1 MQFKEVVG
9 TRRSTRLWFPWR
21 PVEEWKIQAIL
32 EAIHQAPRLLELDL
46 LRTVVMR
53 IDQLSEEQLKEWQT
67 PTTTTQ
73 LEMVRVLLWMFAD
86 MDALEKAM
94 SGRNL
99 EALMEAG
106 ALNES
111 HGWTPDRLS
120 EEVLPYYQAIMDA
133 EPKVGIKNGGF
144 TQDEDAAKYSLE
156 SLSLARNV
164 LGFGHAYALLTGV
177 ELGLGVQLS
186 ALPARLAR
194 EMMSIPDHWVGATPI
209 FIGYGAEAPGGQRPR
224 EPLEDTIF
232 EGRFGNPFASS
243 PATVERLAA
252 EGMVQEQAPTSW
264 RRGELRRLARM
275 FGLPE

>member
-94 SGRNL
+94 SGTNL

-164 LGFGHAYALLTGV
+164 LGVGHAYALLTGV
-177 ELGLGVQLS
+177 RTRPRRSTLCAAGTSRAGDDVHSRSLGRRDADIHRLRRRS
-186 ALPARLAR
+186 ARRTASAR
-194 EMMSIPDHWVGATPI
+194 
-209 FIGYGAEAPGGQRPR
+209 APGGHY
-224 EPLEDTIF
+224 
-232 EGRFGNPFASS
+232 
-243 PATVERLAA
+243 
-252 EGMVQEQAPTSW
+252 
-264 RRGELRRLARM
+264 LRRPIRQSVCEQPGHRGAPCR
-275 FGLPE
+275 